1 MGIWPNSPQTI
12 ENTGFFHG
20 HFCFKSGLLA
30 TFVAEKW
37 AEYPSKINIW
47 SNIPEK
53 SGLLAIFKK
62 QKWAENSPKNRKKK
76 RVRIA
81 SALSGIRREYQL
93 ADYSPTL
100 VFEYGFENLPALN

>member
-37 AEYPSKINIW
+37 AEYPSKNDTW
-47 SNIPEK
+47 PKIPEK